1 MTQVYLKIKNID
13 LGDICCNDISV
24 NDLKC
29 KTDLT
34 ISNNFNVESNSS
46 LNNFYISNDLNI
58 KSINP
63 TKTLEVNGDISFSG
77 NLYNGNSIYSGG
89 AGWNNNPVKTEDLSI
104 NNLTITNDISIN
116 NNAFLT
122 NDLSVNGNISIG
134 GNLVSSNTLTTIKQI
149 KTVTFTEPKSVS
161 FTDATNNVFVH
172 IPEFDISLT
181 TTDTNCERLLMLNLN
196 VAPNGSSADNTKI
209 NTIQGLIKQ
218 KIGSNS
224 INNVITNDFGNS
236 SNNYPSSFGIF
247 SLDNGG
253 EPSNELL
260 NIPWHYVD
268 NSNVLINTDISY
280 SIHLRCL
287 DSDVNSITNVGDKS
301 TNGNVPNN
309 FLINQTR
316 DGLDDPKGHRN
327 SGISTFTIIEFKN

>member
-1 MTQVYLKIKNID
+1 MPEVFILKIKNIN
-13 LGDICCNDISV
+13 LGDVCCNDISV
-24 NDLKC
+24 NDLNC
-29 KTDLT
+29 QEDLN
-34 ISNNFNVESNSS
+34 ISNNFNIENNST

-77 NLYNGNSIYSGG
+77 NLYKGNSVYTGG
-89 AGWNNNPVKTEDLSI
+89 AGWNNNPIKTLDLSI

-116 NNAFLT
+116 NNTFLT
-122 NDLSVNGNISIG
+122 DDLSVNGNISIG
-134 GNLVSSNTLTTIKQI
+134 GNLVSTNSLTVIKQI

-181 TTDTNCERLLMLNLN
+181 TSDTNCERLLMLNLN
-196 VAPNGSSADNTKI
+196 VAPNGSSEDDTKR
-209 NTIQGLIKQ
+209 NCIQGLLKQ

-224 INNVITNDFGNS
+224 VNNVITSDFDGTTI
-236 SNNYPSSFGIF
+236 YPSSFGIF
-247 SLDNGG
+247 SNDSGD
-253 EPSNELL
+253 EPLNELL

-287 DSDVNSITNVGDKS
+287 DTDVNNSNDVGDKS
-301 TNGNVPNN
+301 TNSNAPNN
-309 FLINQTR
+309 FFINQTK
-316 DGLDDPKGHRN
+316 DGADDPGAHRN